1 MVSSRHGRQGDRE
14 TLMYVAEDSI
24 EVNFGDYVMRRQHSE
39 GGCSG
44 GWRRT
49 IRVSGRGLV

>member
-24 EVNFGDYVMRRQHSE
+24 EVNFGDYVMRRQHSK